1 MFTLSIA
8 LENRSSLKSIL
19 EIPQEYYVRLFCHTL
34 TPGFFLHP
42 FHPDILFGVLCRR
55 LQACQ
60 LPVVDGMI
68 GVHRRFYHF
77 FTYCPLLLLGLP
89 LPSAAIQNF

>member
-1 MFTLSIA
+1 MFTLLIA

-19 EIPQEYYVRLFCHTL
+19 EIPQEYALFCHTL

-42 FHPDILFGVLCRR
+42 FRLDILFGVLCRR

-60 LPVVDGMI
+60 LLVVDGMI

-89 LPSAAIQNF
+89 LPSAVIQNS